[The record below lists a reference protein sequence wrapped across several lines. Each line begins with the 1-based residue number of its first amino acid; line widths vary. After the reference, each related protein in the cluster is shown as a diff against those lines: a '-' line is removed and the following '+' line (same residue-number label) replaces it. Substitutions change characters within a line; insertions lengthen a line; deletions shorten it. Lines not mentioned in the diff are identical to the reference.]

1 MSTGTMTR
9 NRIGMTVEM
18 DAHRK
23 PSERLEFGPAE
34 EDTGTDIWPKFS
46 QTVIES
52 AEQWLKEG
60 LQKGR
65 TSREEET
72 AVKPARGITVAP
84 GIVVTPS
91 EYAERY
97 GSLDLD
103 RLRNSMTPE
112 VFKAFVRHIGAVTG
126 REDLDV
132 DLMSDI
138 PG

>member
-9 NRIGMTVEM
+9 NRIGMTADI
-18 DAHRK
+18 DADRM
-23 PSERLEFGPAE
+23 PSQRLEFRTAE
-34 EDTGTDIWPKFS
+34 EDTGTDIWPKIS
-46 QTVIES
+46 QTIVES
-52 AEQWLKEG
+52 AEQWLR
-60 LQKGR
+60 KGR
-65 TSREEET
+65 QKERPSREEE
-72 AVKPARGITVAP
+72 PALPATREITVAP

-97 GSLDLD
+97 GSLDLN
-103 RLRNSMTPE
+103 RLRDSMTPE